1 MPARATVRDLRNR
14 FPHVKKLVEQEGE
27 VVVTEQGT
35 PKYRLTRY
43 SQAGPRPPTPP
54 KDYLQRLRRHQPRP
68 IGAAAAKAL
77 QGANRGER

>member
-1 MPARATVRDLRNR
+1 MSATATVRDLRNR

-43 SQAGPRPPTPP
+43 PQAGRKPPAPL
-54 KDYLQRLRRHQPRP
+54 KDYVTRLRRHQRRP
-68 IGAAAAKAL
+68 ISAAVAKAL
-77 QGANRGER
+77 HDANRGER